1 MNSSTRLKGF
11 KDDTWINGIGDL
23 FCRDGGNQWGVNLSI
38 YPSKESSKD
47 AITLSNAPILIRKR
61 IINPTKNYY
70 PRGMEKS
77 HTISSTSDWLV
88 DVISNCPARE
98 RSLPKEAQQL
108 CFVFQL
114 SDGITAY
121 LPQFELARALFFH
134 YGYLA
139 RSSVVHDLLN
149 NEYIVESDK
158 ESQKAIITVLDTFS
172 GNWEQ
177 FNDFSFRRMLAWL
190 LLDVEARH
198 SYNSIAQYQL
208 NHGYIQGQYRRW
220 NFRFDPPDLQGVTL
234 DIRGNLDLDSRT
246 MLIFEI
252 SSVKNIATNIP
263 KSVGF
268 FSARFFT
275 QMYSQGSGIGRDTE
289 RPSSHSIDDIEEG
302 SRENKPVM
310 LSANATVFEFKKAV
324 ETSKISKRQKSAGR
338 GSRDDSEPDK
348 ASSDVSTEEQGP
360 EGSLPSAEWD
370 NLDDQTDDLHLYLN
384 KFASYF
390 EMLNVL
396 RDEYGCEVT
405 KLPLKKLP
413 AIGKCKMHILRTD
426 GSPRCLS
433 VAFVKINHM
442 SYYLLEVDT
451 SDESKALSTKII
463 KAEAMLNID
472 PYLNEIMKL
481 TLKSSLS
488 WPKTYFDNLV
498 GHYSHSWASHQKSSR
513 GGSLTTAEIERWA
526 SRFFSILL
534 KPKY

>member
-11 KDDTWINGIGDL
+11 KDDTWINGIGDF
-23 FCRDGGNQWGVNLSI
+23 FCRNGGNKWGVNLSI

-61 IINPTKNYY
+61 IINPTKLYY
-70 PRGMEKS
+70 PRGVKKS

-98 RSLPKEAQQL
+98 RPLPKEAKQL

-149 NEYIVESDK
+149 NEYIVEPDR
-158 ESQKAIITVLDTFS
+158 ENQNAIITVLDTFS

-234 DIRGNLDLDSRT
+234 DMRGNLDVDSRT
-246 MLIFEI
+246 MLIYEI
-252 SSVKNIATNIP
+252 SSVKNIAAHIP
-263 KSVGF
+263 ERVDF
-268 FSARFFT
+268 FSAKFLK
-275 QMYSQGSGIGRDTE
+275 QMHGQGSGVGRDAE
-289 RPSSHSIDDIEEG
+289 RPSSHNIDDLEEG

-310 LSANATVFEFKKAV
+310 LSANVTVFEFVKAV
-324 ETSKISKRQKSAGR
+324 ETSKISRRQKSAGR
-338 GSRDDSEPDK
+338 GRRDDSEPEK
-348 ASSDVSTEEQGP
+348 ASRDVSAEEQGP

-370 NLDDQTDDLHLYLN
+370 NLDDQTEDVHLYLN

-390 EMLNVL
+390 EMLKLLEENHDCKVNSYRL
-396 RDEYGCEVT
+396 R
-405 KLPLKKLP
+405 KLP
-413 AIGKCKMHILRTD
+413 AVGKCRMHILKSD
-426 GSPRCLS
+426 NNPRCMS
-433 VAFVKINHM
+433 VAHVTVQGNGF
-442 SYYLLEVDT
+442 YLLEVDT
-451 SDESKALSTKII
+451 SDAKKALSTRVILANAI
-463 KAEAMLNID
+463 GDIRPHL
-472 PYLNEIMKL
+472 YEIEKQL
-481 TLKSSLS
+481 LKSSLS
-488 WPKTYFDNLV
+488 WPRELLDKLAGAENHFWV
-498 GHYSHSWASHQKSSR
+498 PHQKTSKA
-513 GGSLTTAEIERWA
+513 GALTTAEIEKWA
-526 SRFFSILL
+526 TRVYTIIS
-534 KPKY
+534 

>member
-11 KDDTWINGIGDL
+11 KDDTWINGIGDF
-23 FCRDGGNQWGVNLSI
+23 FCRNGGNQWGVNLSI

-70 PRGMEKS
+70 LRGVEKS

-98 RSLPKEAQQL
+98 RPLPKEAKQL

-158 ESQKAIITVLDTFS
+158 ENQKAFVTVLDTFS

-198 SYNSIAQYQL
+198 SFNSIAQYQL
-208 NHGYIQGQYRRW
+208 NHGYTQGQYRRW

-234 DIRGNLDLDSRT
+234 DMRGNLDVDSRT
-246 MLIFEI
+246 MLIYEI
-252 SSVKNIATNIP
+252 SSVKNIAANIP
-263 KSVGF
+263 ESVDF

-275 QMYSQGSGIGRDTE
+275 QTHGQGSGVGRDTE
-289 RPSSHSIDDIEEG
+289 RPASHSIDDIEDS

-310 LSANATVFEFKKAV
+310 LSANATVFEFIKAV
-324 ETSKISKRQKSAGR
+324 ETSKISERQKSAGR
-338 GSRDDSEPDK
+338 GRQDDSEPNK
-348 ASSDVSTEEQGP
+348 ASRDVSTEEQGP

-390 EMLNVL
+390 EMLKLLEENHDCKITPYPL
-396 RDEYGCEVT
+396 R
-405 KLPLKKLP
+405 KLP
-413 AIGKCKMHILRTD
+413 AIGKCKKHIMETD
-426 GSPRCLS
+426 GNPRCMS
-433 VAFVKINHM
+433 VTHVAVSNNG
-442 SYYLLEVDT
+442 YYMLEVDT
-451 SDESKALSTKII
+451 SDASKALSTRLIRASAI
-463 KAEAMLNID
+463 GNIE
-472 PYLNEIMKL
+472 PYLYEIEKHLMKA
-481 TLKSSLS
+481 SLS
-488 WPKTYFDNLV
+488 WPKKYLDKLV
-498 GHYSHSWASHQKSSR
+498 GENNHSWVPHQKSRRLGALISVEVE
-513 GGSLTTAEIERWA
+513 LWA
-526 SRFFSILL
+526 SRVFSAIT
-534 KPKY
+534 